1 MVSSFIIAGHQAS
14 GGVQIPESLDVIAE
28 ITDDDVGVVFMVGLF
43 GEVPGTLVSI
53 LSASITVGLVGVVT
67 PT

>member
-1 MVSSFIIAGHQAS
+1 M
-14 GGVQIPESLDVIAE
+14 IAE
-28 ITDDDVGVVFMVGLF
+28 IPDDDVGVVFMVGLL
-43 GEVPGTLVSI
+43 GKVPGTLVSI